1 MQNVGSAFK
10 RVRNLIRFF
19 PMCLLFLC
27 CIFFGSVDVKKK
39 RVVVRCVLV
48 TGYLCKNVWLYVSAV
63 LFVHGVNIENMCES
77 KVMW

>member
-27 CIFFGSVDVKKK
+27 CIFFGSVDVIKKESLCG
-39 RVVVRCVLV
+39 VYWLLDTCV
-48 TGYLCKNVWLYVSAV
+48 KNVWLYVSAV
-63 LFVHGVNIENMCES
+63 LFVHGVNIENMCKS